1 MKYKRTRTGITRQDL
16 AQDRAFWRD
25 LLARRTSLRGLP
37 AHSAGGYRNRRFAI
51 IRNAAWITLYR
62 AKLPF
67 PQVGVFLR
75 CAGLAGEAFFTLA
88 DRARPEIEPLLR
100 AELGPDLA
108 MEWGA
113 SHHPG
118 MTDIAAI
125 LAAPLPWNDSAA
137 EQHIAWMLR
146 VGAAW
151 WNCFASLAG
160 GPEVNNASPA
170 KRERHAPA
178 RPGSASG
185 AVEPRSG
192 SRNAMLGL
200 SYVSKIRRPPSSSM
214 SLTPAD
220 FITSAC
226 ILRPA
231 WWMRLVISCVAFT
244 TSGWS
249 SWPG

>member
-1 MKYKRTRTGITRQDL
+1 MKYKRTRTGTTRQDL

-25 LLARRTSLRGLP
+25 LLAQRTSLGGLP

-51 IRNAAWITLYR
+51 IRRAAWITLYR
-62 AKLPF
+62 AAFPF

-88 DRARPEIEPLLR
+88 DHVRPNIEPLLR
-100 AELGPDLA
+100 AELGPAVA
-108 MEWGA
+108 MEWGT

-118 MTDIAAI
+118 MTDIAAT
-125 LAAPLPWNDSAA
+125 LAAPLPWDDSAA

-160 GPEVNNASPA
+160 GPDVDNTSPT

-178 RPGSASG
+178 KAG
-185 AVEPRSG
+185 
-192 SRNAMLGL
+192 LG
-200 SYVSKIRRPPSSSM
+200 KW
-214 SLTPAD
+214 T
-220 FITSAC
+220 
-226 ILRPA
+226 
-231 WWMRLVISCVAFT
+231 
-244 TSGWS
+244 G
-249 SWPG
+249 

>member
-1 MKYKRTRTGITRQDL
+1 MGSGRRIAGHEIQAHTDGDHRPDL

-62 AKLPF
+62 ARLPF

-100 AELGPDLA
+100 AELGSDLA
-108 MEWGA
+108 MEWGS

-118 MTDIAAI
+118 MTDIAAT

-146 VGAAW
+146 VGGAW

-160 GPEVNNASPA
+160 SPEVDNASPA
-170 KRERHAPA
+170 KRQRH
-178 RPGSASG
+178 
-185 AVEPRSG
+185 
-192 SRNAMLGL
+192 
-200 SYVSKIRRPPSSSM
+200 
-214 SLTPAD
+214 
-220 FITSAC
+220 
-226 ILRPA
+226 
-231 WWMRLVISCVAFT
+231 
-244 TSGWS
+244 
-249 SWPG
+249 

>member
-1 MKYKRTRTGITRQDL
+1 MKYKSIRTGISRQDL
-16 AQDRAFWRD
+16 AQHRAFWRD

-51 IRNAAWITLYR
+51 IRDAAWVTLYR
-62 AKLPF
+62 ARLPS
-67 PQVGVFLR
+67 PQLGVFLR

-88 DRARPEIEPLLR
+88 DRARPEIEPRLR
-100 AELGPDLA
+100 AELGPDAA

-160 GPEVNNASPA
+160 GPEVNNTFPA
-170 KRERHAPA
+170 KRGRHTRAKV
-178 RPGSASG
+178 GLG
-185 AVEPRSG
+185 ERSG
-192 SRNAMLGL
+192 
-200 SYVSKIRRPPSSSM
+200 
-214 SLTPAD
+214 
-220 FITSAC
+220 
-226 ILRPA
+226 
-231 WWMRLVISCVAFT
+231 
-244 TSGWS
+244 
-249 SWPG
+249 